1 METITEK
8 EVQNDSVPMII
19 DKIITEHHDY
29 FKYNLP
35 TISTILNSAMRFD
48 KKAVKNLDLIYK
60 HYEEFK
66 ELLEEHTAKEKFILF
81 PVLQKLS
88 LEEDEGDPNFKGDEL
103 KKTYQKL
110 WSEINK
116 LSSLL
121 KQINQLTNNYN
132 SSDNASQSLKQCF
145 WDLKML
151 EQNCKKHFKLEKKYL
166 LPKLIINEK
175 F

>member
-1 METITEK
+1 METIIK
-8 EVQNDSVPMII
+8 NDVQSDSAPMII
-19 DKIITEHHDY
+19 DKIMNEHHDY

-35 TISTILNSAMRFD
+35 IISTILNSAMRFD
-48 KKAVKNLDLIYK
+48 KKTVKNLELINK
-60 HYEEFK
+60 HFVEFK
-66 ELLEEHTAKEKFILF
+66 ELLEAHIAEEKYILF

-88 LEEDEGDPNFKGDEL
+88 LEEEKELDFKAAEL
-103 KKTYQKL
+103 KNIYRKI
-110 WSEINK
+110 WNEINK

-132 SSDNASQSLKQCF
+132 PADNVSQSLKQCF

-151 EQNCKKHFKLEKKYL
+151 DLNCKKYFILEKKHL
-166 LPKLIINEK
+166 LLKLIINEK

>member
-8 EVQNDSVPMII
+8 AIQHDSSPMII

-35 TISTILNSAMRFD
+35 AISTILISAMSFD
-48 KKAVKNLDLIYK
+48 KKATKNLDLINK
-60 HYEEFK
+60 HFVEFK
-66 ELLEEHTAKEKFILF
+66 ELLDEHTAKEKFILF

-88 LEEDEGDPNFKGDEL
+88 LEEEQDFKGVEL
-103 KKTYQKL
+103 KKTYHKL
-110 WSEINK
+110 WNEINK

-121 KQINQLTNNYN
+121 KQINQLTNNYKPAN
-132 SSDNASQSLKQCF
+132 NASQSLKQCF

-151 EQNCKKHFKLEKKYL
+151 EQNFKKYFKIEKKYL
-166 LPKLIINEK
+166 LPRLIINEK